1 MTTGG
6 AGEATSGPTVRPP
19 AFINRPPEPPG
30 VTDSEPSSASTGP
43 TPVSVLLPT
52 VRWTDA
58 CDEVAAQLRGPEAF
72 RGDWEG
78 GEGDG
83 DADGADPAADELLVI
98 CDSADDPVADRRGD
112 LPERVRVVIAGE
124 PEGCSG
130 KANAIAAGME
140 AAENDRI
147 AWTDDD
153 FRHPADWLATLD
165 ADYDR
170 RGPTTEV
177 PVFVGLDPLA
187 RLFEPAYVIGGT
199 LAVFAAGVAWGGAV
213 IFERD
218 DLRDGEAAFRRDLRR
233 TVSDDG
239 TLTDHVDVSA
249 VDRTRY
255 VEAGGSLR
263 GSLERFVRFFTITRY
278 HAPAAT
284 AFNAVFGVVTAALC
298 LFAPVV
304 GVALVTA
311 LAGAAYARFGIDRA
325 TFLLAAPGVL
335 IAPPLMAYALA
346 RRTFVWGGRR
356 YRWRSMFDVEV
367 EPV

>member
-1 MTTGG
+1 MT
-6 AGEATSGPTVRPP
+6 A
-19 AFINRPPEPPG
+19 PEPTASPG
-30 VTDSEPSSASTGP
+30 NS

-58 CDEVAAQLRGPEAF
+58 CDEVAAQLRGSEAL
-72 RGDWEG
+72 G
-78 GEGDG
+78 GEASGAADD
-83 DADGADPAADELLVI
+83 DADADELLVI
-98 CDSADDPVADRRGD
+98 CDSPDDPVADRQGD
-112 LPERVRVVIAGE
+112 LPPRVRIVIAGE

-130 KANAIAAGME
+130 KANAIAAGM
-140 AAENDRI
+140 AAAANDRI

-153 FRHPADWLATLD
+153 FRHPPDWLATLD

-170 RGPTTEV
+170 QGPTTEV

-213 IFERD
+213 IFERE
-218 DLRDGEAAFRRDLRR
+218 DLRAGEAAFRRDLLR

-239 TLTDHVDVSA
+239 TLTDHLDVAS

-255 VEAGGSLR
+255 VRAGGSAR
-263 GSLERFVRFFTITRY
+263 DSLERFVRFLTITRY
-278 HAPAAT
+278 HAPGAT
-284 AFNAVFGVVTAALC
+284 AFNAAFGVSMAALC
-298 LFAPVV
+298 LFAPVA
-304 GVALVTA
+304 GVTLVTA
-311 LAGAAYARFGIDRA
+311 LAGAAYARFGIRRA

-335 IAPPLMAYALA
+335 IAPPLMAYAFA

-356 YRWRSMFDVEV
+356 YRWRSLFDVEV
-367 EPV
+367 EPI

>member
-1 MTTGG
+1 MT
-6 AGEATSGPTVRPP
+6 APEPTVL
-19 AFINRPPEPPG
+19 
-30 VTDSEPSSASTGP
+30 SPSP

-72 RGDWEG
+72 RGEG
-78 GEGDG
+78 T
-83 DADGADPAADELLVI
+83 AGAAKDEPADELLVI
-98 CDSADDPVADRRGD
+98 CDSPDDPVADRRGN
-112 LPERVRVVIAGE
+112 LPPRVRIVIASE

-140 AAENDRI
+140 ASANDRI

-153 FRHPADWLATLD
+153 FHHPDDWLATLD
-165 ADYDR
+165 ADYKR

-199 LAVFAAGVAWGGAV
+199 LAVSAAGIAWGGAV

-218 DLRDGEAAFRRDLRR
+218 DLRDGEAAFLRDLRR

-239 TLTDHVDVSA
+239 TLIEHLDVSA
-249 VDRTRY
+249 ADRTRY
-255 VEAGGSLR
+255 VRAGGSLR
-263 GSLERFVRFFTITRY
+263 GSLERFVRFLTITRY

-284 AFNAVFGVVTAALC
+284 AFNVLLGVVMAALC
-298 LFAPVV
+298 LFAPVA
-304 GVALVTA
+304 GVTLVTA
-311 LAGAAYARFGIDRA
+311 LAGAVYARFGIRRA
-325 TFLLAAPGVL
+325 TFLLAAPGAL
-335 IAPPLMAYALA
+335 LAPPLMTYALA

>member
-1 MTTGG
+1 M
-6 AGEATSGPTVRPP
+6 
-19 AFINRPPEPPG
+19 
-30 VTDSEPSSASTGP
+30 TDSEPTPAASP

-58 CDEVAAQLRGPEAF
+58 CDEVAEQLRGPEVF
-72 RGDWEG
+72 GDEADR
-78 GEGDG
+78 EDDADADSDRDRDV
-83 DADGADPAADELLVI
+83 DADGADPSADELLVI
-98 CDSADDPVADRRGD
+98 CDSPDDPVADRRGD
-112 LPERVRVVIAGE
+112 LPERVRIVVAGE

-140 AAENDRI
+140 AAANDRI

-153 FRHPADWLATLD
+153 FDHPSDWLATLD
-165 ADYDR
+165 ADYER

-199 LAVFAAGVAWGGAV
+199 LAVSTAGIAWGGAV

-218 DLRDGEAAFRRDLRR
+218 DLRDGEAAFLRDLRR

-239 TLTDHVDVSA
+239 TLTEHLDVSA
-249 VDRTRY
+249 VDRTRD
-255 VEAGGSLR
+255 VRAGGSLR
-263 GSLERFVRFFTITRY
+263 GSLERFVRFLTITRY

-284 AFNAVFGVVTAALC
+284 ALNVLLGVSMAALC
-298 LFAPVV
+298 LFAPFA
-304 GVALVTA
+304 GVTLVTA
-311 LAGAAYARFGIDRA
+311 LAGAAYARFGIRRA

-335 IAPPLMAYALA
+335 VAPPLMAYAFA

-356 YRWRSMFDVEV
+356 YRWRSMFDVSV

>member
-1 MTTGG
+1 MT
-6 AGEATSGPTVRPP
+6 AGVYSSS
-19 AFINRPPEPPG
+19 PERFG
-30 VTDSEPSSASTGP
+30 VTDSDPTAPSTSP

-58 CDEVAAQLRGPEAF
+58 CDEVADQLRGPEAF
-72 RGDWEG
+72 GGEEG
-78 GEGDG
+78 GEV
-83 DADGADPAADELLVI
+83 DADSPADELLVI
-98 CDSADDPVADRRGD
+98 CDSPDDPVAARRGD
-112 LPERVRVVIAGE
+112 LPDRVRVLIAGE

-140 AAENDRI
+140 AAANDRI

-153 FRHPADWLATLD
+153 FRHPPDWLATLD

-177 PVFVGLDPLA
+177 PVFLGDDPLG

-218 DLRDGEAAFRRDLRR
+218 DLHNGEAAFLRDLRR

-239 TLTDHVDVSA
+239 TLTDHLDVSA

-255 VEAGGSLR
+255 VRAGGSIR
-263 GSLERFVRFFTITRY
+263 GSLERFVRFLTITRY
-278 HAPAAT
+278 HAPTAT
-284 AFNAVFGVVTAALC
+284 AFNAAFGVAMAALC
-298 LFAPVV
+298 LVAPFAGV
-304 GVALVTA
+304 GLVTA
-311 LAGAAYARFGIDRA
+311 LAGAAYAKFGIRRA

-335 IAPPLMAYALA
+335 IAPPLMAYAFA

-356 YRWRSMFDVEV
+356 YRWRSLFDVEV

>member
-1 MTTGG
+1 M
-6 AGEATSGPTVRPP
+6 
-19 AFINRPPEPPG
+19 
-30 VTDSEPSSASTGP
+30 TDSESTAPPAGP

-58 CDEVAAQLRGPEAF
+58 CDEVAAQLRDPEAF
-72 RGDWEG
+72 RGDEG
-78 GEGDG
+78 GEADG
-83 DADGADPAADELLVI
+83 DRDDGDRDSDRDREDADSDRDRHGDELLVI
-98 CDSADDPVADRRGD
+98 CDSPDDPVADRRGD
-112 LPERVRVVIAGE
+112 LPARTRIVIAGE

-140 AAENDRI
+140 AAANDRI

-153 FRHPADWLATLD
+153 FHHPSDWLATLD

-177 PVFVGLDPLA
+177 PVFVGRDPLA

-218 DLRDGEAAFRRDLRR
+218 DLRDGEAAFLRDLRH

-239 TLTDHVDVSA
+239 TLTEHVDVSA

-255 VEAGGSLR
+255 VRAGGSLR
-263 GSLERFVRFFTITRY
+263 GSLERFVRFLTITRY
-278 HAPAAT
+278 HAPGAT
-284 AFNAVFGVVTAALC
+284 AFNAAFGVVMAALC
-298 LFAPVV
+298 LLAPVA
-304 GVALVTA
+304 GVSLVTA
-311 LAGAAYARFGIDRA
+311 LAGAAYARFGIRRA

-356 YRWRSMFDVEV
+356 YRWRSLFDVEV

>member
-1 MTTGG
+1 M
-6 AGEATSGPTVRPP
+6 
-19 AFINRPPEPPG
+19 
-30 VTDSEPSSASTGP
+30 TDSDPTAAASP

-58 CDEVAAQLRGPEAF
+58 CDEVAAQLRGPGAF
-72 RGDWEG
+72 HAEG
-78 GEGDG
+78 S
-83 DADGADPAADELLVI
+83 DELLVI
-98 CDSADDPVADRRGD
+98 CDSPDDPVADRRGD
-112 LPERVRVVIAGE
+112 LPDRVRVLIAGE

-130 KANAIAAGME
+130 KANAIAVGM
-140 AAENDRI
+140 AAAANDRI

-153 FRHPADWLATLD
+153 FHHPPDWVATLD
-165 ADYDR
+165 DDYDR
-170 RGPTTEV
+170 QGPTTEL
-177 PVFVGLDPLA
+177 PVFVGPDPLA

-213 IFERD
+213 IFERG

-239 TLTDHVDVSA
+239 TLSEHLDVTA
-249 VDRTRY
+249 VDRTRR
-255 VEAGGSLR
+255 VRAGGSLR
-263 GSLERFVRFFTITRY
+263 GSLERFVRFLSITRH

-284 AFNAVFGVVTAALC
+284 AFNVLFGVVMAAIC
-298 LFAPVV
+298 LFAPVA
-304 GVALVTA
+304 GVTLVTA
-311 LAGAAYARFGIDRA
+311 LAGVAYARFGVRRA

-335 IAPPLMAYALA
+335 IAPPLMAYAFA